1 MNPDPEAC
9 ARILDH
15 LRAAYERNPQA
26 ETPGLELERELGLT
40 RWTVR
45 DCLEYLA
52 HEGFVEG
59 DLFPVNVWVRWAG
72 GEESPGR
79 GAGNDSE

>member
-40 RWTVR
+40 VWTVR
-45 DCLEYLA
+45 DCLEHLA
-52 HEGFVEG
+52 REGLVEG

-72 GEESPGR
+72 GGETPR
-79 GAGNDSE
+79 WGAEGDPE

>member
-15 LRAAYERNPQA
+15 LRAAHERNRQA
-26 ETPGLELERELGLT
+26 ETPGLELERELELT

-52 HEGFVEG
+52 REGLVDV
-59 DLFPVNVWVRWAG
+59 DLFPVNVWARWAG
-72 GEESPGR
+72 GEESPAL
-79 GAGNDSE
+79 GAESDSE

>member
-1 MNPDPEAC
+1 MNPDSEAC
-9 ARILDH
+9 ARILDYLH
-15 LRAAYERNPQA
+15 AAHDRNPEA
-26 ETPGLELERELGLT
+26 ETPGLELERELELT

-52 HEGFVEG
+52 REGLVDG

-72 GEESPGR
+72 GEESPRR
-79 GAGNDSE
+79 GAENDSE

>member
-9 ARILDH
+9 ERILDYV
-15 LRAAYERNPQA
+15 RAAHERNPQA

-52 HEGFVEG
+52 GEGLVEG
-59 DLFPVNVWVRWAG
+59 DLFPVNVWVRWVG
-72 GEESPGR
+72 
-79 GAGNDSE
+79 

>member
-15 LRAAYERNPQA
+15 MRAAYERNPLA
-26 ETPGLELERELGLT
+26 ETPGIELERELDLK

-52 HEGFVEG
+52 QEGLVDG

-72 GEESPGR
+72 GEESRGR
-79 GAGNDSE
+79 AAESDSE

>member
-26 ETPGLELERELGLT
+26 ETPGLELERELELT
-40 RWTVR
+40 QWTVR

-52 HEGFVEG
+52 REGLVDG

-72 GEESPGR
+72 GEGTPGR
-79 GAGNDSE
+79 SAGSDSK